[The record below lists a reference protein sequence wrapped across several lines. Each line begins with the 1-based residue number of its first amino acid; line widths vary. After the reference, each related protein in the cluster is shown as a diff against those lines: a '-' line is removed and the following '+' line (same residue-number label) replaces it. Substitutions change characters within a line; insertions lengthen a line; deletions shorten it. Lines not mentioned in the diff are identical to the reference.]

1 MDAVATPYL
10 NEHLA
15 SWLMMLASFPFA
27 WAVIRTVKE
36 TNYEDE
42 QVVYVD
48 DVQKARAEEGHA
60 PGSEGEGEKASME
73 KEPEVA

>member
-1 MDAVATPYL
+1 
-10 NEHLA
+10 
-15 SWLMMLASFPFA
+15 MMLFSFPLAFL
-27 WAVIRTVKE
+27 VIRTVKE
-36 TNYEDE
+36 TNYDQEE
-42 QVVYVD
+42 VVYVD